1 MSVISGTDKLPL
13 LDAVWK
19 RIKQGLTQKKR
30 RLVENLLFSDEKS
43 INMSL
48 LLPFRQPLLGPF
60 G

>member
-48 LLPFRQPLLGPF
+48 LLPFR
-60 G
+60 